1 MTRGMN
7 RDHHGVVLGS
17 KGNNMDKEHDD
28 YRRLNRDGREDNIL
42 DRMELEGKA
51 GDDEIL
57 ARARRIQAE
66 ILRASSEGDGSGS
79 QPEAIN
85 DHHKKDD
92 DSRSRRKRRS
102 GRRGHKTSSGSRQ
115 DAKSGTVA
123 SLLHGVEEKISDM
136 TSSASRS
143 SEGKATKGKHKKKT
157 ETGRRKKS
165 SSIKAAKTASQKGGQ
180 VASESEKPGYFDM
193 ETSLFK
199 RSELLKDINEDK
211 AGNKETDSVSLRK
224 KREAGPSGSRRR
236 NNMALFRKKKKE
248 SESVSE
254 PESIMNS
261 EEHTDRKD
269 GEQIK
274 TSSAS
279 GSRSA
284 KVKKRGRKRRLLAQ
298 VAVCLLLVAAFT
310 LSAGAG
316 AIGAYYKAA
325 TTTINTDTENALRN
339 ANVVDADLVY
349 DQDVVNILLIGCDK
363 RQDET
368 ATGRSDTTMI
378 ATIDIKNGKLK
389 LTSLMRDMYIDI
401 PGYGY
406 HKFNA
411 AYSYGGVQ
419 LEYETIAENF
429 GIKLDGYVEVDMA
442 AFREVVDL
450 LGGVPMD
457 LTEAEAYFLQTAYVN
472 SKHGEK
478 DVTAGPNMMTPYQ
491 ALAYCRIRQDVSGE
505 FGRTDRQR
513 KVLISI
519 YDEMKKE
526 DIMTI
531 TNICMRAL
539 RYVTTDLTEDQIRS
553 LLTSVI
559 SMGSTEIEQLRIPY
573 EGSYTAGRL
582 GAGGA
587 WVMETDYEANS
598 AALQYFIF
606 GVGEDPQIEDEYGV
620 GNDRFVDGYY
630 PEKTDGIS
638 TY

>member
-1 MTRGMN
+1 MDTEKDRG
-7 RDHHGVVLGS
+7 RSDS
-17 KGNNMDKEHDD
+17 RQTD
-28 YRRLNRDGREDNIL
+28 IL
-42 DRMELEGKA
+42 DRMEMDGKA

-57 ARARRIQAE
+57 VRARRIQSEVLKA
-66 ILRASSEGDGSGS
+66 SEGDEDRSRDRK
-79 QPEAIN
+79 EIEET
-85 DHHKKDD
+85 HKKADAI
-92 DSRSRRKRRS
+92 RNRRKKGNQS
-102 GRRGHKTSSGSRQ
+102 LKSQENKSYKHSKKTVKKKR
-115 DAKSGTVA
+115 KP
-123 SLLHGVEEKISDM
+123 LLFDRIQ
-136 TSSASRS
+136 
-143 SEGKATKGKHKKKT
+143 KATKPA
-157 ETGRRKKS
+157 ES
-165 SSIKAAKTASQKGGQ
+165 KADM
-180 VASESEKPGYFDM
+180 EKEEKVGYFDM
-193 ETSLFK
+193 ESSLFK
-199 RSELLKDINEDK
+199 RPENRGESADRLSESAGAPSSEADPGRKKK
-211 AGNKETDSVSLRK
+211 ASVSKKGRRK
-224 KREAGPSGSRRR
+224 D
-236 NNMALFRKKKKE
+236 MALFKKKNSKSGDSSNPKSPTASAVDSLKDHDLE
-248 SESVSE
+248 LNSVS
-254 PESIMNS
+254 P
-261 EEHTDRKD
+261 
-269 GEQIK
+269 
-274 TSSAS
+274 S
-279 GSRSA
+279 GARGV
-284 KVKKRGRKRRLLAQ
+284 KVKSRGRKRRILAQ
-298 VAVCLLLVAAFT
+298 AVVCLLLVCAFT

-316 AIGAYYKAA
+316 AVAAYYKAA

-368 ATGRSDTTMI
+368 EAGRSDTTMI

-401 PGYGY
+401 PGYGF

-419 LEYETIAENF
+419 LEYETIAQNF

-442 AFREVVDL
+442 AFREVVEL
-450 LGGVPMD
+450 LGGVPME

-587 WVMETDYEANS
+587 WVMETDYDANS

-630 PEKTDGIS
+630 PEKTEGIS